1 MVSMKDNTKVLLKE
15 TVHVA
20 WPSVVEALLVALV
33 SLVDTM
39 MVSTLGEAAI
49 AAVGLT
55 MQPKF
60 ISLCVFFALNTAISS
75 IVARRKGQ
83 KDRESANKVVWTV
96 LIVAFILTIIISA
109 IGIGFADPILRLVG
123 SYPDTHDMSVGY
135 FKIITAGLFF
145 NCMTMMISGA
155 QRGAGNTRISMTT
168 NVASNIVNVIFNYL
182 LIGGNLGFP
191 AWGVNGAA
199 VATVIGSVVGFA
211 IAVKSILHKDGFV
224 YLFYK
229 PKKKEFIDRQSL
241 TSLTKITLTS
251 FLEQVLLRL
260 GFLVYAII
268 VAKLGTNMFAAHNIG
283 MNFMNLSFS
292 IGQGLSVAAITLV
305 GQALG
310 REDRKEAKESAA
322 MCQKIG
328 FGFSCIF
335 AVMFLTLGRTFFS
348 FFTDVPEILGYGE
361 TIFRYMTLIVM
372 LQISTFIYTGALR
385 SAGDNKMTTMISFI
399 SVTVIRPLFGFIF
412 VTWLGMGI
420 GGAWLGILADQTM
433 RFILTMLRFHSGKWL
448 DIIV

>member
-1 MVSMKDNTKVLLKE
+1 MKDRTRTLLRE

-20 WPSVVEALLVALV
+20 WPSVVESLLVALV

-39 MVSTLGEAAI
+39 MVSSLGEAAI

-75 IVARRKGQ
+75 IVARRRGQ
-83 KDRESANKVVWTV
+83 NDRESANKVFRAV
-96 LIVAFILTIIISA
+96 LLIAFILTIVISA
-109 IGIGFADPILRLVG
+109 VGIAFADPILKLVG
-123 SYPDTHDMSVGY
+123 SYPDTHEMSVDY
-135 FKIITAGLFF
+135 FRIITAGLFF

-182 LIGGNLGFP
+182 LIEGHLGFP
-191 AWGVNGAA
+191 SLGVSGAA
-199 VATVIGSVVGFA
+199 IATVIGSVVGFA
-211 IAVKSILHKDGFV
+211 IAVKSVLHRDGFV
-224 YLFYK
+224 YLFHK
-229 PKKKEFIDRQSL
+229 STKREFLDHLSAISL
-241 TSLTKITLTS
+241 WKITATS
-251 FLEQVLLRL
+251 FLEQILLRI
-260 GFLVYAII
+260 GFLIYAII
-268 VAKLGTNMFAAHNIG
+268 VANLGTKMFAAHNIG

-310 REDRKEAKESAA
+310 REDRKEAKDSAA

-328 FGFSCIF
+328 FGFSCFF
-335 AVMFLTLGRTFFS
+335 AVLFLTMGKTFFS
-348 FFTDVPEILGYGE
+348 FFSDDPEILGYGV

-385 SAGDNKMTTMISFI
+385 SAGDNKMTTLISFI
-399 SVTVIRPLFGFIF
+399 SVTIIRPLFGFIF

-420 GGAWLGILADQTM
+420 GGAWLGILADQSM
-433 RFILTMLRFHSGKWL
+433 RFVLTMARFRSGKWL
-448 DIIV
+448 EIIV